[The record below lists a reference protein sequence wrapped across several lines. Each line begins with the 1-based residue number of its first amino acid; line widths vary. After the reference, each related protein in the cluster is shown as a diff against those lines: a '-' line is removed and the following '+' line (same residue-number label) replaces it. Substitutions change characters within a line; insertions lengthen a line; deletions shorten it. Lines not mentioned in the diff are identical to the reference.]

1 MPSHS
6 LQQST
11 RSSDD
16 RRSYSADST
25 YYYAARINNNAVDAD
40 VETMDNNM
48 MEQRRKLDTGAS
60 LNREI
65 EHKKALVA
73 AIENE
78 NTKKT
83 NNDDGNVVVP
93 KRLHFFATP
102 SNHDPRSGLL
112 RDTKIEEVDEQSRNP
127 PLSQERDWMLEGA
140 QSIFR
145 ILQKKK
151 KSSTLRDPPPHSSR
165 TTHVSSEFCDQYNNN
180 LQLSIPT
187 RRRAQ
192 SVPKTRLELD
202 CDYDEY
208 SSRLRDEMRKFQL
221 SVRGSAKHA
230 SGPSLSLDS
239 RHHHQVPI
247 KVVETVDRG
256 AQINTIIDDGNHNH
270 QLSKESEIVQL
281 RTQLDDM
288 MKDRLEDSQLRSRQW
303 QAVGIESENLNLKQQ
318 LVDMQRAADDDAY
331 KMTQMAEAYTVA
343 MDEIEREYER
353 SLELAIQEGKD
364 LRMKLR
370 NYQEDNER
378 VISSAMKENEL
389 LREELHTCR
398 MENEISI
405 KATMKDNEFL
415 REELHTCRFRNEE
428 LQENELSIKATMRD
442 NEFLKEELHKCRH
455 EIRLLK
461 DENLD
466 VNTRCKAA
474 EQESESRRRI
484 IINIECKYDDLKRKC
499 EDEINNIKDDH
510 RQCIEDNTGLMVELR
525 EITKERN
532 HLNRKIDELA
542 HSIEAITVEKE
553 DAENLL
559 NSTLRQ
565 RENNE
570 NELHREIRQ
579 LQVELN
585 DANTE
590 RGVDEREIRL
600 LTNKLHATQ
609 EEFYVVREELG
620 IAMEERDVMKSRLVL
635 VDELTNALEVAIAND
650 EEKTLSIDRLKD
662 ELQRALA
669 DKAEEIRRYSELEVE
684 YEGLQVMKDSESDL
698 VVLLMK
704 QRDSLTA
711 RIEKYMD
718 EIDSMRQ
725 ERGRGQQERDLLK
738 DELIC
743 ALETATSI
751 FPQLTPKDL
760 DEMSLDKF

>member
-1 MPSHS
+1 
-6 LQQST
+6 
-11 RSSDD
+11 
-16 RRSYSADST
+16 
-25 YYYAARINNNAVDAD
+25 
-40 VETMDNNM
+40 
-48 MEQRRKLDTGAS
+48 
-60 LNREI
+60 
-65 EHKKALVA
+65 
-73 AIENE
+73 
-78 NTKKT
+78 
-83 NNDDGNVVVP
+83 
-93 KRLHFFATP
+93 
-102 SNHDPRSGLL
+102 
-112 RDTKIEEVDEQSRNP
+112 
-127 PLSQERDWMLEGA
+127 
-140 QSIFR
+140 
-145 ILQKKK
+145 
-151 KSSTLRDPPPHSSR
+151 
-165 TTHVSSEFCDQYNNN
+165 
-180 LQLSIPT
+180 
-187 RRRAQ
+187 
-192 SVPKTRLELD
+192 
-202 CDYDEY
+202 
-208 SSRLRDEMRKFQL
+208 MRKFQS
-221 SVRGSAKHA
+221 SVRGSANHA
-230 SGPSLSLDS
+230 NGPSLLSPDS
-239 RHHHQVPI
+239 HHHHHQVPII

-256 AQINTIIDDGNHNH
+256 AQINTIDNHN

-288 MKDRLEDSQLRSRQW
+288 MKDQLEDSQLRSRQW

-318 LVDMQRAADDDAY
+318 LIDMQHAADDDAY
-331 KMTQMAEAYTVA
+331 KMNQMVEAYTVA
-343 MDEIEREYER
+343 IDEIEREYER

-378 VISSAMKENEL
+378 VISTAMKENELLREELQTCRMELRKYQEENERVISTAMKENEL
-389 LREELHTCR
+389 LREELHNSQ
-398 MENEISI
+398 MENEITI
-405 KATMKDNEFL
+405 KATMKDNEIL
-415 REELHTCRFRNEE
+415 REEF
-428 LQENELSIKATMRD
+428 
-442 NEFLKEELHKCRH
+442 RH

-461 DENLD
+461 DEILD

-484 IINIECKYDDLKRKC
+484 IINIECKYNELKRKC

-525 EITKERN
+525 E
-532 HLNRKIDELA
+532 LA
-542 HSIEAITVEKE
+542 HSLETITVEKK

-609 EEFYVVREELG
+609 KEFYVVREELG

-635 VDELTNALEVAIAND
+635 VNELMNALEVAIAND

-669 DKAEEIRRYSELEVE
+669 DKAEVIRRYSELEVE

-698 VVLLMK
+698 TVLLMK

-743 ALETATSI
+743 VLETATSI

-760 DEMSLDKF
+760 DEMSQDKF